1 MSNRKRRAY
10 KKARKTQNQRDWE
23 RFKQLQ
29 KDNRNLCKAA
39 YSTYVNNMISD
50 DKTKKKLFAFIKS
63 KKADGS
69 GVSALRSDGLLHSSA
84 KEKAHIL
91 NTQFSSVFTRENMEN
106 LPDLEASPYDP
117 IANIE
122 INANGVRKLM
132 EGLNPN
138 KASGPD
144 KISARFLKSMA
155 EPLAPALT
163 TLFQASLSQGRIPQ
177 DWKSAFVTPIFKK
190 GDKAK
195 PSNYRPV
202 SLTSTCCKL
211 LEHIIHSHIINHLDN
226 NKILT
231 DAQHGFRKK
240 RSCDSQLINTVHD
253 LAKGLDSRQQIDAVL
268 LDFSKA
274 FDKVAHQRLLQKLSY
289 YGIKGKTLEWIESFL
304 SNRTQRVVVEGE
316 QSKPAPVT
324 SGVPQG
330 SVLGPLL
337 FLVYIND
344 LPSQVLSQT
353 RLFADDCLLY
363 RTINNAD
370 DTIALQKD
378 LDALQ
383 HWEQKWQMHFN
394 PDKCEVIR
402 ITNKRKIV
410 NANYTIHGQELGF
423 TEKAKYL
430 GVTIDP
436 KLSWNHHINS
446 VKTKA
451 NNTLAFLRRNLAD
464 CPKNIRKQSYLTLV
478 RPQLEYASTV
488 WDNSNKTQQT
498 SIEAVQRR
506 AARYIT
512 KDFRRTSSVSS
523 MLQQL
528 ELESLRNR
536 RLKARAIM
544 IYRIVKGLVDIT
556 TTPLVPAG
564 TSTRGHS
571 MRFLQPGCNLKSY
584 QDSFFPASITIWN
597 TLPSDIVKAETLE
610 QFKNGLS
617 KLNLE

>member
-1 MSNRKRRAY
+1 M
-10 KKARKTQNQRDWE
+10 
-23 RFKQLQ
+23 
-29 KDNRNLCKAA
+29 
-39 YSTYVNNMISD
+39 
-50 DKTKKKLFAFIKS
+50 
-63 KKADGS
+63 
-69 GVSALRSDGLLHSSA
+69 
-84 KEKAHIL
+84 
-91 NTQFSSVFTRENMEN
+91 
-106 LPDLEASPYDP
+106 
-117 IANIE
+117 
-122 INANGVRKLM
+122 
-132 EGLNPN
+132 
-138 KASGPD
+138 
-144 KISARFLKSMA
+144 
-155 EPLAPALT
+155 
-163 TLFQASLSQGRIPQ
+163 
-177 DWKSAFVTPIFKK
+177 
-190 GDKAK
+190 
-195 PSNYRPV
+195 
-202 SLTSTCCKL
+202 
-211 LEHIIHSHIINHLDN
+211 
-226 NKILT
+226 
-231 DAQHGFRKK
+231 
-240 RSCDSQLINTVHD
+240 
-253 LAKGLDSRQQIDAVL
+253 
-268 LDFSKA
+268 
-274 FDKVAHQRLLQKLSY
+274 LQKLSY

-304 SNRTQRVVVEGE
+304 SNRTQRVVVEGA

-344 LPSQVLSQT
+344 QPSQVLSQT

-383 HWEQKWQMHFN
+383 HWEQQWQMHFN

-430 GVTIDP
+430 GVTIDT

-617 KLNLE
+617 ILNLE